1 MNEFI
6 EKVWKMLVESNVLNV
21 IWALLLLLAGWIVA
35 LIGKKVLHSLLKKL
49 QLNRR
54 LSLCLPEEEP
64 GEKRLDMERLLS
76 GILFWF
82 LFLLTILAAMT
93 QLNLTDA
100 AAPIK
105 NFLNDV
111 IGYLP
116 RLFAGIL
123 LVFLA
128 WIVATGLK
136 YVSLTAMSAFRLDEK
151 VEQHLDTNGEESH
164 LSFSIASILYWL
176 VYLCFAPAILS
187 ALRIG
192 GITDALQ
199 SMLNKVFVYLPNLAA
214 AAAVAFFGL
223 FFAGLV
229 RKVVSKFIESMNI
242 GFLPLAKDSEPAAA
256 RNKFAKL
263 CGVAVYALIAIPV
276 VIASLSALKI
286 DALTK
291 SVSGLFQ
298 TILTAAGNLFGALLL
313 IFAAYISG
321 KFVAG
326 LLVQLLEGF
335 GFNQLFVTLG
345 FRKKESESD
354 VTPSGVVGKLVFCGI
369 MLFAVIGVFEM
380 LNFMELAK
388 LLRSFVPF
396 LGRIIIAVVV
406 FLTGI
411 YLANIATSAIRE
423 RGFESALFG
432 FALRLIILFFAGSI
446 ALHTADIG
454 APIVQ
459 TAFTILLGS
468 MALATAIAFGI
479 GGRDFAARKLDEWTT
494 KKDDDKKE

>member
-1 MNEFI
+1 MNEFVD
-6 EKVWKMLVESNVLNV
+6 KVWKMLVESNVLNV

-35 LIGKKVLHSLLKKL
+35 LIGKKLLHSLLKKL

-187 ALRIG
+187 ALQIG

-214 AAAVAFFGL
+214 AAAVACC
-223 FFAGLV
+223 
-229 RKVVSKFIESMNI
+229 S
-242 GFLPLAKDSEPAAA
+242 
-256 RNKFAKL
+256 
-263 CGVAVYALIAIPV
+263 
-276 VIASLSALKI
+276 
-286 DALTK
+286 
-291 SVSGLFQ
+291 
-298 TILTAAGNLFGALLL
+298 
-313 IFAAYISG
+313 
-321 KFVAG
+321 
-326 LLVQLLEGF
+326 
-335 GFNQLFVTLG
+335 
-345 FRKKESESD
+345 
-354 VTPSGVVGKLVFCGI
+354 
-369 MLFAVIGVFEM
+369 
-380 LNFMELAK
+380 
-388 LLRSFVPF
+388 
-396 LGRIIIAVVV
+396 
-406 FLTGI
+406 
-411 YLANIATSAIRE
+411 
-423 RGFESALFG
+423 
-432 FALRLIILFFAGSI
+432 
-446 ALHTADIG
+446 
-454 APIVQ
+454 
-459 TAFTILLGS
+459 
-468 MALATAIAFGI
+468 
-479 GGRDFAARKLDEWTT
+479 
-494 KKDDDKKE
+494 

>member
-1 MNEFI
+1 MSEFA
-6 EKVWKMLVESNVLNV
+6 EKVWKMIVESNVLNV

-35 LIGKKVLHSLLKKL
+35 LIGKKLLHSVLKKL

-54 LSLCLPEEEP
+54 LSLCLPDEEP

-116 RLFAGIL
+116 CLFAGIL
-123 LVFLA
+123 LLFLA
-128 WIVATGLK
+128 WLVATGLK
-136 YVSLTAMSAFRLDEK
+136 YIALTAMSAFRLDEK
-151 VEQHLDTNGEESH
+151 VEQHFETGGEESH

-176 VYLCFAPAILS
+176 VFLCFAPAILS

-214 AAAVAFFGL
+214 AGAVAFFGL

-229 RKVVSKFIESMNI
+229 RKVVRKFIESMNI
-242 GFLPLAKDSEPAAA
+242 GILPVAKNGEPVVARKKLADLTGIAI
-256 RNKFAKL
+256 
-263 CGVAVYALIAIPV
+263 YALIAIPV
-276 VIASLSALKI
+276 VIASLSALQI
-286 DALTK
+286 DALTN

-298 TILTAAGNLFGALLL
+298 KILAAAGNLFGALLL
-313 IFAAYISG
+313 VFAAYISG
-321 KFVAG
+321 KFLSG
-326 LLVQLLEGF
+326 LLAQLLEGF
-335 GFNQLFVTLG
+335 GFDQLFVSLG
-345 FRKKESESD
+345 FRKKESDSD
-354 VTPSGVVGKLVFCGI
+354 VTPSGVVGKLTFCGI

-380 LNFMELAK
+380 LQFRELAL
-388 LLRSFVPF
+388 LLRNFVPF
-396 LGRIIIAVVV
+396 LGRIIIAVIV

-423 RGFESALFG
+423 KGFESALFG
-432 FALRLIILFFAGSI
+432 FALRVIILFFAGSV

-468 MALATAIAFGI
+468 IALATAIAFGI

-494 KKDDDKKE
+494 KKDENSK